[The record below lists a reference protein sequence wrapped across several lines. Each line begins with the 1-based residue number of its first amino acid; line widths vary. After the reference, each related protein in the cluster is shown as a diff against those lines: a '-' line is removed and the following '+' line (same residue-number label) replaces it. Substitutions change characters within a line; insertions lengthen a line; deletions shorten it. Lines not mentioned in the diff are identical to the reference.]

1 MSVRACLEP
10 NGSTS
15 SPNPWCLKKT
25 QPNIS
30 YLDIWTSEASV
41 RSSLI
46 GEADDLMP
54 RPIRSSARHCM
65 LIGQLVIVVLSC
77 PEAQRQRRCLGNG
90 LHSLEQPA
98 IDHPAQCHW
107 HRWHNI
113 FWHHVSATV
122 CVANTCQEFVDMSST
137 NKMHVEEHY
146 FLAAGL

>member
-1 MSVRACLEP
+1 MSVRARLEP

-15 SPNPWCLKKT
+15 YPNPWCLKNKHNPTFQIWISELLKT
-25 QPNIS
+25 
-30 YLDIWTSEASV
+30 

-54 RPIRSSARHCM
+54 RPIRSSARHRM

-146 FLAAGL
+146 FMAAGL